1 MSVRSRLEAVA
12 NLKRDAKEL
21 PATPRPTSNL
31 VVGNGQTMSSREREE
46 RKASQSADDPVVKLD
61 PRQHPGLTT
70 VVQYPSSV
78 RQRLNRQ
85 AEQEQ
90 KASVTKSD
98 DSSFEIARKQYRKL
112 LQDEQRLN
120 AEAGIWG

>member
-12 NLKRDAKEL
+12 NMKSDAKES
-21 PATPRPTSNL
+21 PAIPRVVSSLVAGNPPTAS
-31 VVGNGQTMSSREREE
+31 TREREE
-46 RKASQSADDPVVKLD
+46 RKASQSVDDPVVKLD